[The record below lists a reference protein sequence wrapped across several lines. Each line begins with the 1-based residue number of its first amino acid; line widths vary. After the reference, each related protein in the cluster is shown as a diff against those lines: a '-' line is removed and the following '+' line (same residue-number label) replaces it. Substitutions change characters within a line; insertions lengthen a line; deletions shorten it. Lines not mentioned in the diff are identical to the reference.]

1 MRFILNNSKI
11 QTQKYILYDSIYI
24 GFKKRQNYMMVI
36 VLRIVFTSCVGRYT
50 LGRDTREPSRV
61 LEMGS
66 VLTLHM

>member
-1 MRFILNNSKI
+1 MRFILSNSKI

-24 GFKKRQNYMMVI
+24 RFKKRQNYLMVI
-36 VLRIVFTSCVGRYT
+36 VLRIVFTSCEGRYR

-61 LEMGS
+61 LEMGF